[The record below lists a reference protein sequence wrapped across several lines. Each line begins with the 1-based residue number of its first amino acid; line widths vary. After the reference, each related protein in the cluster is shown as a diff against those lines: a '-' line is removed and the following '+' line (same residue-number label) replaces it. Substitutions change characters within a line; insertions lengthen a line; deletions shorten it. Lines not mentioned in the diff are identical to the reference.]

1 MIHSWPATQLR
12 EASASG
18 QLSALEVA
26 QAFLDR
32 IQACEPHLK
41 AFLTVQPERVL
52 EEAGE
57 IDKTLGGGGDAG
69 PLAGIPIALKD
80 NIITRGIRTSCA
92 SKILGSFVPPYEA
105 TVVKRLRQAGALVLG
120 KTNMDE
126 FAMGS
131 STENSA
137 YGPTRNPWDVER
149 VPGGSSGG
157 SAAAVAAHEAPL
169 ALGSDTGGS
178 VRQPAA
184 FCGVV
189 GLKPTYGRVSRYG
202 LVAFGS
208 SLDQIGPLARNVGD
222 AALLLQ
228 AIGGYDP
235 CDSTSAPRSG
245 QDFVSELGKEVQ
257 GLRIGMP
264 RQWFEAGLAT
274 EVRRPVESA
283 LRRLESMGCKL
294 EEVDLPH
301 TRYGLA
307 AYYIVAPAEASSNL
321 ARYDGV
327 RYGYRSSSHQD
338 LSEMYRATR
347 TEGFGAEVKRR
358 IMLGTF
364 VLSSGYFEA
373 YYQKA
378 AQARQILCEDFS
390 KAFQKVDLLV
400 GPTTPSPPF
409 RLGEKTANP
418 LDMYLSDV
426 YTVPA
431 NLVGLPALSLPC
443 GFTPQGL
450 PVGLQLHGPHF
461 SEALLLRL
469 ADALEGD
476 LSLQPPE
483 AAIDRLA
490 GL

>member
-1 MIHSWPATQLR
+1 MPATQLR
-12 EASASG
+12 QAIVSR
-18 QLSALEVA
+18 QLSVSEAA
-26 QAFLDR
+26 RAFLDR
-32 IQACEPHLK
+32 IEVCEPHLK

-57 IDKTLGGGGDAG
+57 IDKALAGGEEAG
-69 PLAGIPIALKD
+69 PLSGIPIALKD
-80 NIITRGIRTSCA
+80 NIITLGIRTSCG
-92 SKILGSFVPPYEA
+92 SKMLGSFVPPYEA

-120 KTNMDE
+120 KTNIDE

-137 YGPTRNPWDVER
+137 YGPTRNPWDLER

-157 SAAAVAAHEAPL
+157 SAAAVAAQEAPL

-208 SLDQIGPLARNVGD
+208 SLDQIGPLARNVRD

-228 AIGGYDP
+228 AISGNDP
-235 CDSTSAPRSG
+235 CDSTSAEGSSQG
-245 QDFVSELGKEVQ
+245 FVSELGQEVR
-257 GLRIGMP
+257 GLRVGMP
-264 RQWFEAGLAT
+264 RQWFEKGLSE

-283 LRRLESMGCKL
+283 LRRLESMGCQL

-347 TEGFGAEVKRR
+347 SQGFGAEVKRR

-364 VLSSGYFEA
+364 VLSSGYIEA
-373 YYQKA
+373 YYKKA
-378 AQARQILCEDFS
+378 AQARQILSEDFQE
-390 KAFQKVDLLV
+390 AFKKVDLLV

-426 YTVPA
+426 YTVTA
-431 NLVGLPALSLPC
+431 NLIGLPALSLPC
-443 GFTPQGL
+443 GFTPQNL
-450 PVGLQLHGPHF
+450 PVGLQFHGPHF

-469 ADALEGD
+469 AGALESD
-476 LSLQPPE
+476 LSLQPPVS
-483 AAIDRLA
+483 AIDRLV
-490 GL
+490 GS